1 MPVAPTES
9 RLRQFIALQGD
20 ALLVLGARRIPPL
33 PCPAAN
39 TFYSMSI
46 VTSVGFTTLESTE
59 YVEAVQKL
67 KPDIVLGMG
76 DVVEHRPSPKRL
88 EKMGDRT
95 QAWLK
100 DLIEGIT
107 DEDDGA
113 PGTALF
119 APILPIEPE
128 QQSYYLQALQD
139 DYSDNLSG
147 VVLYDTNS
155 VPSIP
160 KKLNHLPRLSTAN
173 LGSPHKVL
181 DAVSSGIDMF
191 TIPFIGQTTDAGIA
205 LDFSFPAKPRQ
216 ESDTLVPLGL
226 DMWSSAHA
234 TDMSPLR
241 ANCKCYTC
249 LNHHHRAYVHHLL
262 SAKEMLGW
270 ILLQVHNHCTMD
282 DFFSGIRECIREGSF
297 MKELQNYGM
306 RYEADLPAKSGQGP
320 RYVVSFMHESLP
332 TITLV

>member
-1 MPVAPTES
+1 MTVGPNDS

-20 ALLVLGARRIPPL
+20 ALLVLGPRRIPPL

-67 KPDIVLGMG
+67 KPDIVLGLG
-76 DVVEHRPSPKRL
+76 DVVEHKPSPRRV

-100 DLIEGIT
+100 DLIEGLQ

-113 PGTALF
+113 PSTALF

-147 VVLYDTNS
+147 VVLYDANS
-155 VPSIP
+155 VFSIP
-160 KKLNHLPRLSTAN
+160 KKLNHLPRLSIAD

-191 TIPFIGQTTDAGIA
+191 TIPFIGQATDAGIA

-216 ESDTLVPLGL
+216 ECDTLVSLGL

-234 TDMSPLR
+234 SDMSPLR
-241 ANCKCYTC
+241 ATCKCYTC
-249 LNHHHRAYVHHLL
+249 INHHRAYVQHLL

-282 DFFSGIRECIREGSF
+282 EFFNGIRECIREGSF
-297 MKELQNYGM
+297 RKELRNFSM
-306 RYEADLPAKSGQGP
+306 VYEAEFPARTGQGP
-320 RYVVSFMHESLP
+320 RYAVSF
-332 TITLV
+332 V

>member
-1 MPVAPTES
+1 MPVAPNDS

-20 ALLVLGARRIPPL
+20 ALLVLGPRRIPPL

-46 VTSVGFTTLESTE
+46 VTSVGFTMMESTE

-76 DVVEHRPSPKRL
+76 DVVEHKPSPRRV

-100 DLIEGIT
+100 DLIEGLQV
-107 DEDDGA
+107 EDDGA

-139 DYSDNLSG
+139 DYSDILSG
-147 VVLYDTNS
+147 VVLYDANS
-155 VPSIP
+155 VFSIP
-160 KKLNHLPRLSTAN
+160 KKLNHLPRLSTAD

-191 TIPFIGQTTDAGIA
+191 TIPFIGQATDAGIA

-216 ESDTLVPLGL
+216 ECDTLVSLGL

-234 TDMSPLR
+234 SDLSPLR
-241 ANCKCYTC
+241 ANCECYTC
-249 LNHHHRAYVHHLL
+249 INHHRAYVQHLL

-270 ILLQVHNHCTMD
+270 ILLQVHNHYTMD

-297 MKELQNYGM
+297 EKELQTFSIV
-306 RYEADLPAKSGQGP
+306 YEAALPARTGQGP
-320 RYVVSFMHESLP
+320 RYAVSF
-332 TITLV
+332 V

>member
-1 MPVAPTES
+1 MPVAPGDS

-20 ALLVLGARRIPPL
+20 ALLVLGPRRIPPL

-39 TFYSMSI
+39 TFSSMSI

-76 DVVEHRPSPKRL
+76 DVVEHKPSPKRV

-100 DLIEGIT
+100 DLIESIQ
-107 DEDDGA
+107 DADDGA
-113 PGTALF
+113 PDTALF
-119 APILPIEPE
+119 VPILPVEPE
-128 QQSYYLQALQD
+128 QQFFYLQALED
-139 DYSDNLSG
+139 DYSDSLSG
-147 VVLYDTNS
+147 VVLYDANS
-155 VPSIP
+155 VSSIP
-160 KKLNHLPRLSTAN
+160 KKLNYLPRMSIAD

-181 DAVSSGIDMF
+181 NAAASGIDIF
-191 TIPFIGQTTDAGIA
+191 VIPFIGQATDAGIA
-205 LDFSFPAKPRQ
+205 LDFSFPAKPRGKY
-216 ESDTLVPLGL
+216 DTLVSLGL

-234 TDMSPLR
+234 SDTSPLR
-241 ANCKCYTC
+241 ADCKCYTC
-249 LNHHHRAYVHHLL
+249 LNHHRAYIQHLL

-282 DFFSGIRECIREGSF
+282 ELFSGVRKCIREGSLE
-297 MKELQNYGM
+297 KELQNFSM
-306 RYEADLPAKSGQGP
+306 VYEAELPARTGQGP
-320 RYVVSFMHESLP
+320 RYAVSFIQE
-332 TITLV
+332 

>member
-1 MPVAPTES
+1 
-9 RLRQFIALQGD
+9 
-20 ALLVLGARRIPPL
+20 
-33 PCPAAN
+33 
-39 TFYSMSI
+39 MSI

-76 DVVEHRPSPKRL
+76 DVVEHKPSPRRV

-100 DLIEGIT
+100 DLIEGLQ
-107 DEDDGA
+107 DDDDGA
-113 PGTALF
+113 LGTALF

-128 QQSYYLQALQD
+128 QQSFYLQALQD
-139 DYSDNLSG
+139 DYSDSLSG
-147 VVLYDTNS
+147 VVLYDANS
-155 VPSIP
+155 VFSIP
-160 KKLNHLPRLSTAN
+160 KKLNHLPRLSTAD

-181 DAVSSGIDMF
+181 DEVSSGIDMF
-191 TIPFIGQTTDAGIA
+191 IIPFIGQATDAGIA

-216 ESDTLVPLGL
+216 ECDTLVSLGL

-234 TDMSPLR
+234 SDMSPLR

-249 LNHHHRAYVHHLL
+249 INHHRAYVQHLL

-282 DFFSGIRECIREGSF
+282 EFFSGIRECIHEGSF
-297 MKELQNYGM
+297 KNESQNFSM
-306 RYEADLPAKSGQGP
+306 VYEAELPVRTGQGP
-320 RYVVSFMHESLP
+320 RYAVSF
-332 TITLV
+332 V